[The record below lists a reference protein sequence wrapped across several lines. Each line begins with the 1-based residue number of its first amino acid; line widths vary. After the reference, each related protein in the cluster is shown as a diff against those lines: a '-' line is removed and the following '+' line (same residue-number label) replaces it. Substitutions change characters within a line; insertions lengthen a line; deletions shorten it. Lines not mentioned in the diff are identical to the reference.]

1 LAARP
6 PVWYVLSMDTP
17 FPLEPFLL
25 DSRVSRLKDIA
36 AHKTRSL
43 TVVLDGLHDPHNISA
58 VLRSSEG
65 LGLLDVHVI
74 ESRASFSLRPQV
86 TRGVEKWLD
95 LHRYDEPAACAETLR
110 AQGFQLWAAN
120 PPPAGVPLSDIP
132 WEQPI
137 ALVFG
142 NEHLG
147 LSKVMKQAATGFFSL
162 TMYGFC
168 QSFNVSVSAGIAL
181 ALAVREREARLG
193 RHGDLSAEQQAA
205 LLEDWQKRSV
215 RASARILAHIKR
227 FENQP

>member
-1 LAARP
+1 
-6 PVWYVLSMDTP
+6 MDAP
-17 FPLEPFLL
+17 FPLESFLL
-25 DSRVSRLKDIA
+25 DSRISRLRDIA
-36 AHKTRSL
+36 DQKTRSL

-74 ESRASFSLRPQV
+74 ESRASFALRPQV
-86 TRGVEKWLD
+86 TRGAEKWLD
-95 LHRYDEPAACAETLR
+95 LHRYDDPAACVKEL
-110 AQGFQLWAAN
+110 QKLDFQLWAAE
-120 PPPAGVPLSDIP
+120 PPPGGVPLSQIP
-132 WEQPI
+132 WEKPI

-147 LSKVMKQAATGFFSL
+147 LSAAMKQAATGFFSL

-193 RHGDLSAEQQAA
+193 HHGDLSAEEKAA
-205 LLEDWQKRSV
+205 LLCDWQKRSV
-215 RASARILAHIKR
+215 RASERILAHIKR